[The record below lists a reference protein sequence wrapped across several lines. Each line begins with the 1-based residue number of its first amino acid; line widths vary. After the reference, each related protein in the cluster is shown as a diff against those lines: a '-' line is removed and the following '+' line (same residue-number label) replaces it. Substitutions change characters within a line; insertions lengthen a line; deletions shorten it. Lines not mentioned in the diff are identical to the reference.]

1 MGKAWMSGK
10 LTSPKFYW
18 KEATVAVAKK
28 AKEKATEGARRASEP
43 QRFPEQTV
51 AVTRLEEAPELRVH
65 AKSLCLQDSY
75 RVSRSFLL

>member
-28 AKEKATEGARRASEP
+28 AKEKAT
-43 QRFPEQTV
+43 EQTV